1 MVKIIN
7 SMSKSKANQMLLP
20 KKGIQLNLPISGVM
34 MTTLP
39 HGLSSA
45 RAAAAPLL
53 QCSLIR
59 YFFITFLPLSIKIVG
74 MESTLSLWS

>member
-7 SMSKSKANQMLLP
+7 SMSMNKANQMLLS

-39 HGLSSA
+39 HGLSPA
-45 RAAAAPLL
+45 HATAAPLL
-53 QCSLIR
+53 QCSLIQC
-59 YFFITFLPLSIKIVG
+59 FFITFLPLSIKIVG
-74 MESTLSLWS
+74 MEGTLSLWS